1 MTERLQIS
9 LAAARVN
16 AGLTQKEAAKALHI
30 TVQTLV
36 NWENNKSE
44 PKISQARK
52 LSELYQ
58 VPLNNIF
65 LPQISNLI

>member
-65 LPQISNLI
+65 FPKYPI